1 MPAGIASEL
10 RQRLAVGD
18 LPWIR
23 ERFASGELNFLREHI
38 PVDDR
43 AQFARRL
50 HSGDLDW
57 MRQVLS
63 RVNLPGVGALSVDPT
78 LVSYEPTAAMAG
90 GVAGAGAGSMFSA
103 DAAITGIEPT
113 VADASATVG
122 AEKDRRR
129 PWWMWLALLLLVA
142 VLGAWLLS
150 RCGGDDGPTSASTTV
165 ARSTALAVTTAG
177 PGATTVAGSASSGAA
192 TTVAG
197 SGVPT
202 TVTTTVATT
211 VRPASTTAAPT
222 TARPAT
228 TATPT
233 TAATTAPAPTTTA
246 RPVGANDSTVYFASG
261 QEQPSADGQARIN
274 EAATRIKA
282 LPANSTVRII
292 GYTDY
297 RGTIAANNALSLKR
311 AETVK
316 AELVKLGANANYQ
329 LVAGGEL
336 LAETNLDLARKV
348 IIDLP

>member
-1 MPAGIASEL
+1 MSNLEMPAGIASEL

-63 RVNLPGVGALSVDPT
+63 RVNVPGVGALSVDPT

-90 GVAGAGAGSMFSA
+90 GVARAAAGSMFSV

-113 VADASATVG
+113 VADASATTG
-122 AEKDRRR
+122 ADRDRRR

-150 RCGGDDGPTSASTTV
+150 RCGGDDASTSASTTV
-165 ARSTALAVTTAG
+165 ARSTAS
-177 PGATTVAGSASSGAA
+177 GATTVAASGSSGAA
-192 TTVAG
+192 ATVAG
-197 SGVPT
+197 SGVSPT
-202 TVTTTVATT
+202 AATTVATT
-211 VRPASTTAAPT
+211 ARPASTTAAPT

-228 TATPT
+228 TTAATN

-261 QEQPSADGQARIN
+261 QEQPSADGKARIN
-274 EAATRIKA
+274 EAATRIKV

-348 IIDLP
+348 VIDLP